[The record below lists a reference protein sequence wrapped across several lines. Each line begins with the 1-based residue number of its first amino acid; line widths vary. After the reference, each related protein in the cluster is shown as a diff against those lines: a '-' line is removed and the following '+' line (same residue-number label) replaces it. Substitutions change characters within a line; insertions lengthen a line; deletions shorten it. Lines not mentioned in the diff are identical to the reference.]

1 MPQRADGPP
10 RRLKKRADFLRA
22 GKGVRAHAAS
32 LTLQAA
38 EASSASALPRLGFTT
53 TKKLGGAVV
62 RNRIRRRLRA
72 AAASLPPVEWEAGH
86 DYVALARA
94 EALRREFPAL
104 VGDLAGALKRIKNE
118 RAKRRAPPRNDQV

>member
-22 GKGVRAHAAS
+22 GKGVRAHATG
-32 LTLQAA
+32 LTLLAA
-38 EASSASALPRLGFTT
+38 DSSAAAPPRLGFTT

-94 EALRREFPAL
+94 EALRRAFPAL
-104 VGDLAGALKRIKNE
+104 VGDLAGALKRIQKE
-118 RAKRRAPPRNDQV
+118 RAKRRAPPKNDQV

>member
-22 GKGVRAHAAS
+22 GKGVRAHATS

-38 EASSASALPRLGFTT
+38 EGPSNAAPPRLGFTT
-53 TKKLGGAVV
+53 TKKLGGAVI

-72 AAASLPPVEWEAGH
+72 AAAAIVPVDWEAGH
-86 DYVALARA
+86 DYVALART
-94 EALRREFPAL
+94 EALRRPFPAL
-104 VGDLAGALKRIKNE
+104 VGDLAGALKRIKKE
-118 RAKRRAPPRNDQV
+118 RAKRRAPPKNDQV